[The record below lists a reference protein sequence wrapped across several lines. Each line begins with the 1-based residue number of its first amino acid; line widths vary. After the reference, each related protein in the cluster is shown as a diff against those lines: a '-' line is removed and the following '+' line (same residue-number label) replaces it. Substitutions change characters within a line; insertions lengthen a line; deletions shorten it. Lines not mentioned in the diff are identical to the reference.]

1 MLEFEWLWMFLL
13 LPLPLIV
20 RFFIKPVKQQR
31 EQALHVPFL
40 RDFQHA
46 PASHTSNNFSWW
58 IMAFSMIGWI
68 AFVTAIARPIM
79 VGENVSLP
87 VKGRNIMMAIDLSG
101 SMREEDYRV
110 GNQWVDRLTATKFV
124 AGQFIQRR
132 KGDRI
137 GLILFGDQAYLQ
149 APLTFDRQTVLRLL
163 NESALGLAG
172 QKTAIGDAIGLA
184 IKRLRTQDDNE
195 HVLILLTDGENTA
208 GSVGVYEAAEVAAQQ
223 NLKIYTVGIG
233 ADAQQNRGFF
243 QSASALD
250 EATLKKIAKMTKGKY
265 FRARDTQEFQR
276 IYEELD
282 RLEPIVR
289 DQEQW
294 RPRTDLFFWPLSIA
308 LFFLSLAIVLRNRAG
323 G

>member
-1 MLEFEWLWMFLL
+1 MLEFEWAWLFLL
-13 LPLPLIV
+13 LPLPLLL
-20 RFFIKPVKQQR
+20 RFLTKPVKQQR

-40 RDFQHA
+40 HDFNNA
-46 PASHTSNNFSWW
+46 PISSVSNNFSWW
-58 IMAFSMIGWI
+58 IMAFSIIGWI
-68 AFVTAIARPIM
+68 AFVTAISRPIM
-79 VGENVSLP
+79 VDESISLP
-87 VKGRNIMMAIDLSG
+87 VKGRNIMLAIDLSG
-101 SMREEDYRV
+101 SMREKDYRV

-124 AGQFIQRR
+124 ASEFIQRR

-149 APLTFDRQTVLRLL
+149 TPLTFDRQTVLKLL

-184 IKRLRTQDDNE
+184 LKRLRKQDDNE

-208 GSVGVYEAAEVAAQQ
+208 GNVGVYEAAEVAAQQ

-233 ADAQQNRGFF
+233 ASSQQNRGFF
-243 QSASALD
+243 QTASALD
-250 EATLKKIAKMTKGKY
+250 ETTLKKISKMTKGKY

-276 IYEELD
+276 IYKELD

-289 DQEQW
+289 EQEQW

-308 LFFLSLAIVLRNRAG
+308 LFFLSLAIILRNRSGA
-323 G
+323 

>member
-1 MLEFEWLWMFLL
+1 MLEFEWAWLFFL
-13 LPLPLIV
+13 LPLPLLL
-20 RFFIKPVKQQR
+20 RFFSRPVKQQR

-40 RDFQHA
+40 RDFQDA
-46 PASHTSNNFSWW
+46 PVSSASNNFSWW
-58 IMAFSMIGWI
+58 IMAFSIIGWV

-101 SMREEDYRV
+101 SMREKDYRV

-124 AGQFIQRR
+124 ASEFIQRR

-149 APLTFDRQTVLRLL
+149 APLTFDRQTILKLL

-184 IKRLRTQDDNE
+184 VKRLHEQDDNE
-195 HVLILLTDGENTA
+195 NVLILLTDGENTA
-208 GSVGVYEAAEVAAQQ
+208 GTVGVYEAAEVAAQK

-233 ADAQQNRGFF
+233 ADIQQNRGFF
-243 QSASALD
+243 QTASALD
-250 EATLKKIAKMTKGKY
+250 EVTLKKIAKMTKGKY
-265 FRARDTQEFQR
+265 FRARDTQEFQH

-308 LFFLSLAIVLRNRAG
+308 LFFLSLAIILRNRSG